1 MYLFSLTAS
10 DHRSSGTTAT
20 VPVVPVKSASQD
32 PSLPVDLEA
41 IVCQGLEHGLDN
53 VINSKLRNNPA
64 SRLGKEVVLLA
75 RNLQE
80 KLQSGKVS
88 LQVLQARFVDI
99 IKLVGVP
106 VYECERELLLSQFH
120 QLRIDRQLRTPI
132 LAEITSTR
140 TKAALGFYQNFL
152 REAMACVIAG
162 LAASLSAAVQPEE
175 TSEMS
180 QAEQNVLFYISG
192 YMARKVAALP
202 QAPADLKDA
211 CVSNGKD
218 NLGFVEK
225 FTEWT
230 RTINRGGLRI
240 PSQAFFLLV
249 RSMDRVH
256 SSHIDLA
263 HITSDSLN
271 LVIMTDAVMED
282 INVKYHWEAVLSNSK
297 VEEPSVFRI
306 LEYLTKLFLT
316 VKGFA
321 VARHLRSRLRTEGY
335 SAKKNL
341 SLRHELRN

>member
-1 MYLFSLTAS
+1 MYLFSFAAS

-20 VPVVPVKSASQD
+20 VPVVPVKSAQD
-32 PSLPVDLEA
+32 PSLPVNIEA
-41 IVCQGLEHGLDN
+41 FVCQGLEHGLDN
-53 VINSKLRNNPA
+53 VVNSKLRYNSA

-75 RNLQE
+75 RTIQE
-80 KLQSGKVS
+80 KLRSGKVS
-88 LQVLQARFVDI
+88 LQVLQERFVDI

-120 QLRIDRQLRTPI
+120 QLRIDRQLRSLI
-132 LAEITSTR
+132 LAEIISTP

-162 LAASLSAAVQPEE
+162 LAASLSATVQPEE

-192 YMARKVAALP
+192 YMAMKVAALL
-202 QAPADLKDA
+202 QAPAYLKDT

-240 PSQAFFLLV
+240 PSQAFFILV

-256 SSHIDLA
+256 SSHIDLT
-263 HITSDSLN
+263 HMTSDSLN

-282 INVKYHWEAVLSNSK
+282 TNVKYHWEAVLSNSK
-297 VEEPSVFRI
+297 VEEPSVFKI
-306 LEYLTKLFLT
+306 WEYLTKLFLT

-321 VARHLRSRLRTEGY
+321 VARHPRSRLPTKGY
-335 SAKKNL
+335 PAKKNL

>member
-1 MYLFSLTAS
+1 MYLFSLAAS

-20 VPVVPVKSASQD
+20 VPVVPVKSAQD
-32 PSLPVDLEA
+32 PSLLVNLEA
-41 IVCQGLEHGLDN
+41 IVCKGLEHGLDN

-64 SRLGKEVVLLA
+64 SHLGKEVVLLA
-75 RNLQE
+75 RTLQE
-80 KLQSGKVS
+80 KLRSGKVS
-88 LQVLQARFVDI
+88 LQVLQERFVDI
-99 IKLVGVP
+99 IKLAGVP
-106 VYECERELLLSQFH
+106 VYECERELLLSQFF
-120 QLRIDRQLRTPI
+120 QLRIDRQLRSLI
-132 LAEITSTR
+132 LAKIISTP

-152 REAMACVIAG
+152 REAMACIIAG
-162 LAASLSAAVQPEE
+162 LAASLSAAVQPDE

-240 PSQAFFLLV
+240 PSQALFLLV

-256 SSHIDLA
+256 SSRIDLT
-263 HITSDSLN
+263 HMTSDSLN

>member
-75 RNLQE
+75 
-80 KLQSGKVS
+80 
-88 LQVLQARFVDI
+88 
-99 IKLVGVP
+99 
-106 VYECERELLLSQFH
+106 
-120 QLRIDRQLRTPI
+120 
-132 LAEITSTR
+132 
-140 TKAALGFYQNFL
+140 
-152 REAMACVIAG
+152 
-162 LAASLSAAVQPEE
+162 

-263 HITSDSLN
+263 HMTSDSLN